1 MNTDLASRSAVQ
13 TMAPPPGGNLQAD
26 GGITGLQ
33 RLGVTVLALV
43 GVFLALLSPST
54 PAAQAQDAYPVEGY
68 SVAQAAPLKPS
79 LPGLIPATI
88 GTSPGDIVGDRDIF
102 NEFCEEGQ
110 NPLECWGEMTD
121 KFSDLDDCLSEEDS
135 MGCVQRVLD
144 AEDDEEEASTSRPDS
159 NYSLYALSSANTA
172 FLFDALGIS
181 SNTAADDASE
191 ENQGHGS
198 GLAGQWADNM
208 QHPANAGAFLG
219 FCDTDVSPGMCTKY
233 YGSHTTKNTTS
244 YSYETF
250 RTHAGN
256 TVGGDDGTAR
266 GAAGVYAYALFG
278 ATTSALGLTES
289 ISTSAASSGQLN
301 AERMFMGNIML
312 FAFALSGSIDAFFG
326 MIIDALSA
334 INPFRLFFDA
344 VREADVSSGYD
355 IADEPAGGPLEGLA
369 GFISTVYNGL
379 VNLGWLATIP
389 MFIGF
394 FAIGALLMR
403 RYDTGSNLKRLVVRI
418 FFLSLGFI
426 LLGSTYTATL
436 ESFKGYGTESGS
448 VNSSKVVLNTY
459 LDYDAWV
466 NNTRMTI
473 PRSGQAEIVWDADNQ
488 TPTDKSVSRLRM
500 TTFNINTMANPVFR
514 DIADSSNRHNDDM
527 DFVGSAMNDEVGETS
542 VNVFAETW
550 SMLNRYVEGDAVTG
564 EGFEGRAKSG
574 LDEEV
579 FQNGT
584 RGDAALQ
591 HQFTAYTDVAVM
603 RAMDP
608 SEVNQYALAFVDNRH
623 GLHSP
628 QLDSGISTA
637 SEIQLL
643 TKGGL
648 TRCEP
653 GEVATVS
660 RVDGGRLE
668 PIACNMSVLSQYNF
682 LNTNFDSLGA
692 SVQSPE
698 RTDNTHARQSH
709 AAVSQVGG
717 GMMGL
722 LYWFS
727 ALSILGS
734 FIVIGI
740 FYALSMLFSNIK
752 RSIQLI
758 AAVPFAT
765 LGFMGGIAKV
775 IIYTVA
781 MIVEIILTLFVY
793 RVMQELILA
802 IPAILEAPLVAAL
815 NNEYGGATLGV
826 VAAGLGALFVDH
838 AVAGTILVT
847 LVATSGIII
856 FTIIAVKLRGTLI
869 SALDEA
875 VTNGVNK
882 LLDTSVGGGGS
893 AGQGAALRRSLGT
906 AGAMAVGHRLAS
918 GGQDDDGA
926 MPDSGT
932 GTAGG
937 GGDDI
942 DGGPG
947 GGGFSNAA
955 YAAGVGTAANEMFGG
970 GTNMDAEGAEL
981 DENGNPIKAG
991 TSGASGAD
999 DSVFVPASMSGAA
1012 AGAGLTNFGEGTS
1025 GAEGIAGADETVGE
1039 GVGITGQNADEL
1051 RNAGGQEIGDTG
1063 VYQMPDGSL
1072 VAAGDSQ
1079 AAQALGD
1086 GTGEVG
1092 ISPSTGAQLEAA
1104 GAQEL
1109 GEGSGLYQTPNGD
1122 IVAASDSGIAAA
1134 QREAQASGI
1143 DSALAG
1149 SDGHVG
1155 TSSMTGSELA
1165 AAGAQEI
1172 SQGSGLYDTGG
1183 GAVVAAS
1190 DSAVGQSL
1198 SQGSGQAL
1206 LSDQSG
1212 EQLSASGATAI
1223 GDSGLYQN
1231 PDGSMAVAS
1240 DSSMAANAGL
1250 AGATSEVDSSSMTGD
1265 QLAAAGATPVGDTG
1279 VYQTPEGDLVAS
1291 AGSQAAQ
1298 TGAQALNYGQTS
1310 GEHTMG
1316 AMTGAAQGVPDPTD
1330 VKSSAQAGFSALGDA
1345 MDVAPEA
1352 MGQMKDNMAQEMN
1365 ISPTAGSES
1374 IAGGQSYSGAMMG
1387 AGAVAG
1393 GASMAAIAAQ
1403 AARNRQQG
1411 MSPTEAMQAAAQQ
1424 LNGGQGADMSGGNAP
1439 VNSGETVSHAG
1450 QANAG
1455 QPNAG
1460 QSHAGQPNAGQPDAG
1475 QSHTVRPAAASEP
1488 SNNASGNSQAGM
1500 MGMVLASQAAQQAMR
1515 PTAPERSINESVN
1528 GGRRGRGASSS
1539 GENQRGGGTTG
1550 AMVNAG
1556 MRGAMRGGMTNPMVM
1571 GAMVGQNAD
1580 GGGVAPAPMG
1590 NTGNNA
1596 GRGSTPHDREDR
1608 LRESKER
1615 RELTEEMR
1623 KTREQREK
1631 ASSRHDERDADRTTG
1646 RGPDDGDGTV
1656 QV

>member
-1 MNTDLASRSAVQ
+1 MNTNLASRSAVQ
-13 TMAPPPGGNLQAD
+13 TMAPPPGGDLQPD
-26 GGITGLQ
+26 GGITGFQ
-33 RLGVTVLALV
+33 RLGVTALALV

-68 SVAQAAPLKPS
+68 SMAQAAPLKPS
-79 LPGLIPATI
+79 LPGLIPATA
-88 GTSPGDIVGDRDIF
+88 GTSPGDIVGDQDIF
-102 NEFCEEGQ
+102 NKYCEEGQ
-110 NPLECWGEMTD
+110 NPLDCWGEMTD
-121 KFSDLDDCLSEEDS
+121 EFSDLSDCLSEEDA
-135 MGCVQRVLD
+135 MRCVQRVLD
-144 AEDDEEEASTSRPDS
+144 AEDEEEEAATSRPDS

-181 SNTAADDASE
+181 SDTAADDASE

-198 GLAGQWADNM
+198 GLAGQWADNI

-244 YSYETF
+244 YSYDTF

-266 GAAGVYAYALFG
+266 GAAGVYTYALFG
-278 ATTSALGLTES
+278 ATTSSLGLTES

-301 AERMFMGNIML
+301 VERMFMGNVML
-312 FAFALSGSIDAFFG
+312 FAFAISGSIDAFFG
-326 MIIDALSA
+326 MIIDALSV

-344 VREADVSSGYD
+344 VRDADVSSGYD
-355 IADEPAGGPLEGLA
+355 IADEAAGGPLEGLA

-436 ESFKGYGTESGS
+436 ESFKGYGTETGS

-473 PRSGQAEIVWDADNQ
+473 PGNNQAEIVWDADNQ

-514 DIADSSNRHNDDM
+514 DIADSSNRYNDDM
-527 DFVGSAMNDEVGETS
+527 DFVGSAMNDEVGETP
-542 VNVFAETW
+542 VNVFTETW

-574 LDEEV
+574 LDEV
-579 FQNGT
+579 AFQAGT

-591 HQFTAYTDVAVM
+591 HQFTAYTDVGVM

-608 SEVNQYALAFVDNRH
+608 AEVNQYALAFVDNDH

-628 QLDSGISTA
+628 QLGTGIS
-637 SEIQLL
+637 SEPEIQLM
-643 TKGGL
+643 TKNGS
-648 TRCEP
+648 TRCGP
-653 GEVATVS
+653 GDVAQVTS
-660 RVDGGRLE
+660 EDGGRLR
-668 PIACNMSVLSQYNF
+668 PIRCNMSVLSQYNF

-717 GMMGL
+717 GMMGV

-740 FYALSMLFSNIK
+740 FYALSMLFSNVK

-815 NNEYGGATLGV
+815 GNEYGGATLGV
-826 VAAGLGALFVDH
+826 VATGLGSLFAQH

-856 FTIIAVKLRGTLI
+856 FTVIAVKLRGTLI

-882 LLDTSVGGGGS
+882 LLDTSVGGSGG

-906 AGAMAVGHRLAS
+906 AGAMALGHRLAS

-932 GTAGG
+932 GTT
-937 GGDDI
+937 GGDGDDA

-970 GTNMDAEGAEL
+970 GTNLDAEGVEL
-981 DENGNPIKAG
+981 DENGNPVKA
-991 TSGASGAD
+991 GASGAD
-999 DSVFVPASMSGAA
+999 DSIFVPASMSGAG
-1012 AGAGLTNFGEGTS
+1012 AGAGLTNFGESTS

-1051 RNAGGQEIGDTG
+1051 RNAGGQEIGNTG

-1109 GEGSGLYQTPNGD
+1109 GEGSGLYQTPNGE

-1134 QREAQASGI
+1134 QREAQARGI

-1190 DSAVGQSL
+1190 DSAVGQAL
-1198 SQGSGQAL
+1198 SEGSGQAL
-1206 LSDQSG
+1206 ISDQSG
-1212 EQLSASGATAI
+1212 EQLAASGATEV

-1231 PDGSMAVAS
+1231 PDGSMVVAS

-1250 AGATSEVDSSSMTGD
+1250 AGATSEVGSSSMTGD
-1265 QLAAAGATPVGDTG
+1265 QLAAAGATPVGDSG

-1291 AGSQAAQ
+1291 AGSKAAE

-1330 VKSSAQAGFSALGDA
+1330 VKGSAQAGFNALGDA
-1345 MDVAPEA
+1345 MSVAPEA

-1374 IAGGQSYSGAMMG
+1374 IAGGQNYSGAMMG

-1411 MSPTEAMQAAAQQ
+1411 MSATEAMQAAAQQ
-1424 LNGGQGADMSGGNAP
+1424 LNGGQGADMSGANQPA
-1439 VNSGETVSHAG
+1439 NSGETVS
-1450 QANAG
+1450 NV
-1455 QPNAG
+1455 
-1460 QSHAGQPNAGQPDAG
+1460 G

-1488 SNNASGNSQAGM
+1488 TNNASGNSQAGM

-1515 PTAPERSINESVN
+1515 PSAPERSMNESVN

-1580 GGGVAPAPMG
+1580 GGSVAPASMG

-1596 GRGSTPHDREDR
+1596 GRDGKPYDREDR

-1631 ASSRHDERDADRTTG
+1631 ANTRGDERDADRTTG
-1646 RGPDDGDGTV
+1646 RGLDDGDGTV